1 MKLGVGVS
9 EDLPVAVQQR
19 LAVDVEGAGLTS
31 LWTNEAAGRDAL
43 LLCQAW
49 AAATTTLEVGIGVVP
64 LWTRSP
70 AQLAMAS
77 ATLQEVSGG
86 RFLLGIG
93 VSHPAT
99 MGAWHGAEVRRPRTA
114 ATEALQI
121 LDQLEAGEASDVN
134 GEVLASRRFRLNI
147 SPRPPAT
154 RRYLAAMGPRMLET
168 AGAHA
173 HGVLLNWSTPAEVER
188 AGRIVRSAA
197 AEAGRG
203 TPEVASYVRVAVAD
217 DRDAARAALARE
229 IGGYCALPA
238 YAAHFERQG
247 LGDAVT
253 RVKQAHKDGGAP
265 GELADALGEEALTRL
280 GWYGTPQDDLGGLL
294 ERFSAAGLDH
304 LVARVVVTGDD
315 AVADVQRVVR
325 ALDPHT
331 VAG

>member
-9 EDLPVAVQQR
+9 EDLPVPVQQR
-19 LAVDVEGAGLTS
+19 LAVDVEGAGITS

-86 RFLLGIG
+86 RFLLGLG

-99 MGAWHGAEVRRPRTA
+99 MGAWHGAEVTRPRTA
-114 ATEALQI
+114 SVEALRI
-121 LDQLEAGEASDVN
+121 LEQLEAGETSEVD
-134 GEVLASRRFRLNI
+134 GEVLSSRRFRLNI

-168 AGAHA
+168 AGRHA
-173 HGVLLNWSTPAEVER
+173 HGTLLNWSTPHEVAR
-188 AGRIVRSAA
+188 AGDIVRTGARD
-197 AEAGRG
+197 AGRRA
-203 TPEVASYVRVAVAD
+203 PEVASYVRVAVAE
-217 DRDAARAALARE
+217 DREAARGALARE

-247 LGDAVT
+247 LGDAVA
-253 RVKQAHKDGGAP
+253 RVKQAHRDGGGP
-265 GELADALGEEALTRL
+265 SELANALGEDVLAQL
-280 GWYGTPQDDLGGLL
+280 GWYGTPADDLGDLL
-294 ERFSAAGLDH
+294 ARYRDAGLDH
-304 LVARVVVTGDD
+304 LVARVVVTGDE
-315 AVADVQRVVR
+315 AVGDVHRVVR
-325 ALDPHT
+325 GLDPHT
-331 VAG
+331 APA